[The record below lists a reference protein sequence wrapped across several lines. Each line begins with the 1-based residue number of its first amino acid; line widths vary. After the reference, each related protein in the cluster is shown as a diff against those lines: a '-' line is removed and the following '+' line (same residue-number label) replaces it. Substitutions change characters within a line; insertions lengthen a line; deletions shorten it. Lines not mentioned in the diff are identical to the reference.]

1 MNDFKKNFRK
11 PGGPRQG
18 GGFSRPSFGG
28 PRRSGPA
35 GEMHTASC
43 SKCGGACEVPFKPN
57 GKKPVFCRNC
67 FVRDDARPSFDRP
80 RAERSFAP
88 RESAPEDPRI
98 GALQKE
104 LAIVHAKLDT
114 LIQNLEGAA
123 YASILTASAERTP
136 AAKKVAAKKAP
147 VAKKKVAKKK

>member
-1 MNDFKKNFRK
+1 MNDFKKNFKR

-28 PRRSGPA
+28 SRRSGPA

-43 SKCGGACEVPFKPN
+43 SKCGDACEVPFKPN

-67 FVRDDARPSFDRP
+67 FVRDDARPSFERP

-88 RESAPEDPRI
+88 RESAPVDPHI
-98 GALQKE
+98 DALQKE

-114 LIQNLEGAA
+114 LIQSLEGAA
-123 YASILTASAERTP
+123 YASILTASAERAPAAKKAAPKKAP
-136 AAKKVAAKKAP
+136 AAKKVA
-147 VAKKKVAKKK
+147 KKK